1 MIAWI
6 AEWGYLCKSLL
17 GGIGV
22 ACVAGPLGALMVW
35 RRLAYFG
42 DTLSHSG
49 LLGVTL
55 ALIFEVNVTVGVCCV
70 ALLMAFL
77 LSRLFSHTLLAS
89 DTLLG
94 LLSHTLLAL
103 GLLTL
108 AIREEIQIDV
118 LGFLYGDILAITWKE
133 VLMIYVGGGSVLV
146 LLRFLW
152 TPLLRI
158 TVHPELAAVE
168 GVDVSKI
175 QTAYL
180 ILLAMVV
187 AVAMKIVGI
196 LLITALLIIPAAAAR
211 PLAKNPDQMAGL
223 ASFLGVCS
231 VGLGMLVSHYWDLP
245 TGPAI
250 VVSAACFFIVTTGFK
265 YKFAL
270 SH

>member
-1 MIAWI
+1 
-6 AEWGYLCKSLL
+6 
-17 GGIGV
+17 
-22 ACVAGPLGALMVW
+22 
-35 RRLAYFG
+35 
-42 DTLSHSG
+42 
-49 LLGVTL
+49 VTL
-55 ALIFEVNVTVGVCCV
+55 ALIFEVNVTLGVCCI
-70 ALLMAFL
+70 ALLIAFL
-77 LSRLFSHTLLAS
+77 LSRLFSRTLLAS

-108 AIREEIQIDV
+108 AVREEIQIDV
-118 LGFLYGDILAITWKE
+118 LGFLYGDILAIAWQD
-133 VLMIYVGGGSVLV
+133 VLMIYAGGGSMLV
-146 LLRFLW
+146 LLLFLW

-168 GVDVSKI
+168 GVDISKI

-180 ILLAMVV
+180 VLLAIVV
-187 AVAMKIVGI
+187 AIAMKIVGI
-196 LLITALLIIPAAAAR
+196 LLITALLIIPAAAAH
-211 PLAKNPDQMAGL
+211 PFAKNPEQMAGL

-231 VGLGMLVSHYWDLP
+231 VALGMLVSHTWDVP

-250 VVSAACFFIVTTGFK
+250 VVIAAGFFVVTTAFK